1 MTEPIVRTES
11 LGGSPLARA
20 AIEGRHTDWYVPRP
34 DSAEA
39 WRVRAEHVRTSFRD
53 RGWLSLMAPSF
64 AATGAAKE
72 RLERVANGNGIVI
85 TTGQQPGLFGGPI
98 YTWSKALSALALAD
112 EIEAASG
119 VPAAPVFWAATDD
132 ADFAEASWTAVA
144 MPGGAEK
151 LALPPGAALGRTM
164 ADMPLGDAT
173 EALATLARACGATI
187 DERAL
192 AAAHAAYRA
201 DATVGSAYV
210 ALLRDLFEPL
220 GIAVLDASHATVAA
234 AARPF
239 LVRALE
245 RADGVA

>member
-20 AIEGRHTDWYVPRP
+20 AIEGRHTEWYVPRP

-39 WRVRAEHVRTSFRD
+39 WRGRAEHVRTSFKD
-53 RGWLSLMAPSF
+53 RGWLNLLAPAF

-72 RLERVANGNGIVI
+72 RLARAAHGNGIVI

-98 YTWSKALSALALAD
+98 YTWSKALSALAIAD
-112 EIEAASG
+112 AIEAASG
-119 VPAAPVFWAATDD
+119 VPTAPVFWAATDD

-144 MPGGAEK
+144 MPGGAQK
-151 LALPPGAALGRTM
+151 LALAPGAAIGRTM
-164 ADMPLGDAT
+164 PDMPLGDAT
-173 EALATLARACGATI
+173 EALATLVRACGATV

-192 AAAHAAYRA
+192 SAAEAGYRA

-210 ALLRDLFEPL
+210 ALLPY
-220 GIAVLDASHATVAA
+220 APQHV
-234 AARPF
+234 RP
-239 LVRALE
+239 
-245 RADGVA
+245 